1 MTSYIFP
8 SLLAPLASFFPGF
21 RTQTS
26 QFPRTLML
34 LIVIITK
41 WNLCNADGEGLLKTD
56 GCTFHP
62 MRIQSVEEIQ
72 VPPDSKSHSKLIMD
86 VPTMML
92 HILLMWKLKSISY
105 SDCGIYLEYLD
116 RLRQIFLLL
125 YFNFNVEAWTNA
137 PFSLLFFFNT
147 DAWTSHAS
155 LIEYVKE
162 KCGLASWICPL
173 LWVLS

>member
-1 MTSYIFP
+1 MTSYIFS

-26 QFPRTLML
+26 QFPKTLTP

-56 GCTFHP
+56 GCTFHC
-62 MRIQSVEEIQ
+62 MRTQSVDDIQ
-72 VPPDSKSHSKLIMD
+72 VPPDSKSYSNLIMD

-116 RLRQIFLLL
+116 RLRQIFILL

-137 PFSLLFFFNT
+137 PFSLLFFFSILT
-147 DAWTSHAS
+147 LEQVTHH
-155 LIEYVKE
+155 L
-162 KCGLASWICPL
+162 
-173 LWVLS
+173 